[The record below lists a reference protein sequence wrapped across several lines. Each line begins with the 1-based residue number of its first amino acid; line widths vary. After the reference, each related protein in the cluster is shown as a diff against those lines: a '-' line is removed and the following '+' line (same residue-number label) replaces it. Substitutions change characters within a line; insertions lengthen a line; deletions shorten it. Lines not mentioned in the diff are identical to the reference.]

1 MQAKHERRQYKDGSQ
16 VWVGK
21 YRNSQNFPHWHYDC
35 ELVFVEKGSLNIFC
49 NGHLL
54 KVSAGRT
61 VFIDSEQIHFLHA
74 LTPDATVR
82 QIIFSYDLIKDFAEN
97 ISLVSPLLS
106 RDYGT
111 AELYFTLAN
120 EFRNRKPF
128 YANSIICAVQ
138 KLMIEIFRNE
148 PFGLKE
154 KKPDSVDR
162 LKPLMRDIEENFEF
176 YTLDKAAEF
185 MIMNPAYFSR
195 LFHKLTGIPFSQYL
209 NSVKVKNAVELL
221 KTRIDLSVTEISA
234 QCGFATIRN
243 FNRIFKKFTGYTPS
257 GLPKNFVMKENFT
270 DADAPDD
277 NPTIVGSELL
287 ESSDDF

>member
-16 VWVGK
+16 IWVGK

-82 QIIFSYDLIKDFAEN
+82 QIIFSYDLIKDFAKD

-128 YANSIICAVQ
+128 YSNSIICAVQ

-195 LFHKLTGIPFSQYL
+195 LFHKLTGIPFSPYI
-209 NSVKVKNAVELL
+209 NSKSEKRGGAVKDAH
-221 KTRIDLSVTEISA
+221 RFI
-234 QCGFATIRN
+234 GYRN
-243 FNRIFKKFTGYTPS
+243 FRAVRLCND
-257 GLPKNFVMKENFT
+257 KEFQPYIQEVHGIYPERT
-270 DADAPDD
+270 
-277 NPTIVGSELL
+277 SEKLRYERKL
-287 ESSDDF
+287 YRRGRARR

>member
-82 QIIFSYDLIKDFAEN
+82 QIIFSYDLIKDFAKD

-128 YANSIICAVQ
+128 YSNSIICAVQ

-195 LFHKLTGIPFSQYL
+195 LFHK
-209 NSVKVKNAVELL
+209 LL